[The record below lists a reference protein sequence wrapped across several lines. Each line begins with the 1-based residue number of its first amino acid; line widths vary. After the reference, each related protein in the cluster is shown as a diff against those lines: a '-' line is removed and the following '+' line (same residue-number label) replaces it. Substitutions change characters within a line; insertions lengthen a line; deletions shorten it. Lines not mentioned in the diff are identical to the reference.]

1 VRRLRAQRGLTL
13 AELLL
18 ALAIT
23 AVIMVPLAAMFQ
35 AAANSGIAV
44 RSALDLNSD
53 ARFSLDRIAVR
64 AQTASMIN
72 DSKGTILQPGSAPA
86 PALKYAIVDGDL
98 VESEYATSTST
109 ILSIITVILAPAPRR
124 VSTIATN
131 VTAFQL
137 SAPATNG
144 QPLLKIAMTLAANGS
159 QVNASRTVRVG
170 SAP

>member
-1 VRRLRAQRGLTL
+1 MKRLRAQRGLTL

-18 ALAIT
+18 ALAVT
-23 AVIMVPLAAMFQ
+23 ALLMVPLAGMFQ
-35 AAANSGIAV
+35 TAANSGIAV

-53 ARFSLDRIAVR
+53 ARFALDRIGMRV
-64 AQTASMIN
+64 QTASMIN
-72 DSKGTILQPGSAPA
+72 DSNGTVLQPGTAPA
-86 PALKYAIVDGDL
+86 PALKYAIVDGNL

-109 ILSIITVILAPAPRR
+109 ILTIIKIILAPAPRR

-137 SAPATNG
+137 SAPNTNG

>member
-1 VRRLRAQRGLTL
+1 VKRLRAQRGLTL

-23 AVIMVPLAAMFQ
+23 GVLMVPLAAMFQ
-35 AAANSGIAV
+35 TAANSSVAV
-44 RSALDLNSD
+44 RGALDLNND
-53 ARFSLDRIAVR
+53 ARFALDRIAVR

-72 DSKGTILQPGSAPA
+72 DSKGTVLQPGSAPA
-86 PALKYAIVDGDL
+86 PALKYAIVDGKL
-98 VESEYATSTST
+98 VESEYATTTTT
-109 ILSIITVILAPAPRR
+109 ILSIIKTILAPTPPR
-124 VSTIATN
+124 VSTIAAN

-159 QVNASRTVRVG
+159 EVNASRTVRVG
-170 SAP
+170 STP

>member
-1 VRRLRAQRGLTL
+1 VKRLRAQRGLTL

-23 AVIMVPLAAMFQ
+23 GVLMVPLAAMFQ
-35 AAANSGIAV
+35 TAANSGIAV

-53 ARFSLDRIAVR
+53 ARFALDRIAVR
-64 AQTASMIN
+64 VQTASMIN
-72 DSKGTILQPGSAPA
+72 DSNGTVLQPGTAPA

-109 ILSIITVILAPAPRR
+109 ILTTIKIILAPAPRR

-137 SAPATNG
+137 SAPNTNG
-144 QPLLKIAMTLAANGS
+144 QPLLTIAMTLAANGS
-159 QVNASRTVRVG
+159 QVDASRTVRVG